1 MASRGGKERSEK
13 EAQEGGGICI
23 HKADFTSL
31 YSRNLLNIVKQLYSN
46 NKEYYKDPNTENKCM
61 DTKEK
66 RRHGMSWEIGIET
79 MYKIEN

>member
-31 YSRNLLNIVKQLYSN
+31 YNRNLLNIVKQLYSN
-46 NKEYYKDPNTENKCM
+46 NKEYYKRPKHREQM
-61 DTKEK
+61 YGYQGEKEAWDEL
-66 RRHGMSWEIGIET
+66 GDLD
-79 MYKIEN
+79 